1 VIYTDETFS
10 RRVEAAVTEI
20 ESRTDAELVVVVA
33 PRSASYRDLA
43 YAVATALT
51 YALLL
56 ALEAMPFAVHP
67 WAVVA
72 DLTIAW
78 PLTAW
83 LATSDWV
90 TRLLLRTARARTTVR
105 ESAEAEF
112 YREGVHATPNRT
124 GLLIYMSALE
134 GRVEI
139 VQDIGLEAAIPQ
151 GRFAHAALAF
161 SENDLEHFLAGLLS
175 VGDVL
180 AAHVPHTAT
189 SDDVNLPNAPRIRP

>member
-72 DLTIAW
+72 DLTIA
-78 PLTAW
+78 
-83 LATSDWV
+83 
-90 TRLLLRTARARTTVR
+90 
-105 ESAEAEF
+105 
-112 YREGVHATPNRT
+112 
-124 GLLIYMSALE
+124 
-134 GRVEI
+134 
-139 VQDIGLEAAIPQ
+139 
-151 GRFAHAALAF
+151 
-161 SENDLEHFLAGLLS
+161 
-175 VGDVL
+175 
-180 AAHVPHTAT
+180 
-189 SDDVNLPNAPRIRP
+189 